1 MKMKDKKH
9 IKSFN
14 EATENLNISDVSD
27 SDDIR
32 ITGFRRI
39 EKLIDELENHKYF
52 KGNETWDIGN
62 DIGKIIYKYFTKDD
76 DIEVFI
82 DGLKHG
88 ISVVDGSHF

>member
-1 MKMKDKKH
+1 MKY
-9 IKSFN
+9 IKTQTELN
-14 EATENLNISDVSD
+14 EAQENLNISDDSD

-52 KGNETWDIGN
+52 RGNETWDIGN
-62 DIGKIIYKYFTKDD
+62 DIGKIIQKYFTKDD
-76 DIEVFI
+76 NIEVFI

-88 ISVVDGSHF
+88 ISVADGSHF